1 MTFRAEPRTARAPER
16 RATLTPVPSAPDQRA
31 FERFLASWLAEA
43 AERRIRRQ
51 AER

>member
-1 MTFRAEPRTARAPER
+1 MTSPATRPQPARP
-16 RATLTPVPSAPDQRA
+16 TLTPVPSAPDQRA

-51 AER
+51 AGR